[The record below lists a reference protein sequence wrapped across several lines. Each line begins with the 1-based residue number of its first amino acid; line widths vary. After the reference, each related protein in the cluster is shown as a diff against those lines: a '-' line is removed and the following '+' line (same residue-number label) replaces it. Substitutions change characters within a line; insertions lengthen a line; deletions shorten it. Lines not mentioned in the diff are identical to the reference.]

1 MEISVG
7 RHICAV
13 IPTYNN
19 GGTIADVV
27 RRVAAQMHDIIV
39 VVDGSTDNTRDVL
52 KSLNINIFVV
62 DCSKNGG
69 MGKAL
74 KRGFE
79 KARELGFS
87 HVLTIDADGQHFPED
102 IPLLYRAHTI
112 HPEAIIIGSRVLEQ
126 ENMPAKNTFANRFS
140 NFWFALQTGLRLPDT
155 QSGYRIYPL
164 RKKHLHG
171 EQFLTARYEA
181 ELSLLVFS
189 AWANVPIVPVPVR
202 VYYPPKN
209 ERVSHFR
216 PAYDFTRISI
226 LNTILCVLA
235 VVYGLPR
242 RWWRSLWYYPY
253 FSLYLLLYATPAMR
267 ILRWHYGDTEGF
279 DALLHRLVRQQ
290 TRPLL
295 TLIPGVDL
303 VETGAEY
310 SNSPAIY
317 IANHCSNL
325 DIVYSLTINDKMTF
339 IAKDWVL
346 KNALFGPLAHG
357 YHILPG
363 SLDKK
368 SMEEEI
374 RRVTKLGYSVL
385 IFPEGTRSKTG
396 ELGTFHRGAFYFADA
411 LHLPIRPLVFRGF
424 WDVWNKTD
432 VHIGHVS
439 RMEVIRLP
447 EIGPD
452 DPRRKE
458 GYAMMSKRMAAEYRA
473 RLDQIAYPTENE

>member
-1 MEISVG
+1 M
-7 RHICAV
+7 
-13 IPTYNN
+13 
-19 GGTIADVV
+19 
-27 RRVAAQMHDIIV
+27 
-39 VVDGSTDNTRDVL
+39 
-52 KSLNINIFVV
+52 
-62 DCSKNGG
+62 
-69 MGKAL
+69 
-74 KRGFE
+74 
-79 KARELGFS
+79 
-87 HVLTIDADGQHFPED
+87 
-102 IPLLYRAHTI
+102 
-112 HPEAIIIGSRVLEQ
+112 
-126 ENMPAKNTFANRFS
+126 
-140 NFWFALQTGLRLPDT
+140 
-155 QSGYRIYPL
+155 
-164 RKKHLHG
+164 
-171 EQFLTARYEA
+171 TARYEA
-181 ELSLLVFS
+181 ELALLVFS
-189 AWANVPIVPVPVR
+189 AWANVPIIPVPVN
-202 VYYPPKN
+202 VYYPPR
-209 ERVSHFR
+209 EQRVSHFR

-235 VVYGLPR
+235 LIYGLPR

-279 DALLHRLVRQQ
+279 DALLHRLVRKQ

-310 SNSPAIY
+310 ADSPAIY

-374 RRVTKLGYSVL
+374 RRVTNLGYSVL

-396 ELGTFHRGAFYFADA
+396 ELGTFHRGAFYFADS

-424 WDVWNKTD
+424 GDVWNKTD
-432 VHIGHVS
+432 AHIGYV
-439 RMEVIRLP
+439 RQMEIIRLP
-447 EIGPD
+447 EIAPD
-452 DPRRKE
+452 DPRRAD
-458 GYAMMSKRMAAEYRA
+458 GYAKMCKLMAAEYKNL
-473 RLDQIAYPTENE
+473 LDQFAYPTK